1 MNTVASHPLEAIDQQ
16 PVVRRR
22 LVSAVPT
29 PISKASSD
37 APPVQQQFRHEGRR
51 DVQRAEFGFGR

>member
-1 MNTVASHPLEAIDQQ
+1 
-16 PVVRRR
+16 
-22 LVSAVPT
+22 VPT